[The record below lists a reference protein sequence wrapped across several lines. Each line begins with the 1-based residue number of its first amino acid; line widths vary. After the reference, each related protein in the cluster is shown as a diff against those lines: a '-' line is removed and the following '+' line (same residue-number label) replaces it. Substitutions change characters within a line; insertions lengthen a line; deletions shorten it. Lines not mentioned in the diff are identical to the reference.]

1 MLTKKNYKKV
11 IASIHNPDQIMS
23 LLAKPVLQVR
33 SDTLYSF
40 SYNGLIY
47 VSKGSKYRD
56 DIKYIKIDAVEPIQK
71 GLADTELVF
80 DGEIVM
86 LYANL
91 MVDSRVDVEA
101 VKELMSIILIYSLR
115 RYNELTDDIFGSV
128 LNIIDNIF

>member
-11 IASIHNPDQIMS
+11 IACIHNPDQIMG
-23 LLAKPVLQVR
+23 LLTKPVLQVG

-47 VSKGSKYRD
+47 VSKDSNYRD
-56 DIKYIKIDAVEPIQK
+56 DIKYVKVDAVEPIQK
-71 GLADTELVF
+71 GLADAELVF
-80 DGEIVM
+80 DGEIVI

-91 MVDSRVDVEA
+91 MVDERVDVDA
-101 VKELMSIILIYSLR
+101 VKELMSVILIYSLR
-115 RYNELTDDIFGSV
+115 RYNELTDDIFGAV